1 VTTFGSLVDDVL
13 LLMQGYGLNADG
25 AAFLTGNGVTD
36 TGLSFTVDS
45 TDNLGAGLAEIGDEL
60 VWIKSVDDATATVTV
75 APDGRGYRGTVAAAY
90 GADTRITM
98 NPLVPRSLVKRKI
111 NETIVGV
118 YPTLWGTASTALTYD
133 PVVMSYEVPADVED
147 ILQVTYREIGPSEMW
162 PPVRRWRLDK
172 HPDTVEFATGKSLSL
187 MDSLWGVTDIRVV
200 YQKQPSELSADAD
213 LLTASGLA
221 VSARSVITTGAAWRL
236 VSFID
241 ATRLRVHTAVSDYA
255 DQATPMGAGTQVAS
269 SLRRQYE
276 RELADEQ
283 QRQAVRTVPV
293 IHYVD

>member
-1 VTTFGSLVDDVL
+1 MTTFGDLVDDVL
-13 LLMQGYGLNADG
+13 LLMQGYGLNQDG
-25 AAFLTGNGVTD
+25 AAFLTGAGVTAS
-36 TGLSFTVDS
+36 GLTFTVDS

-75 APDGRGYRGTVAAAY
+75 APDGRGFRGTTAAAHA
-90 GADTRITM
+90 ADARITM
-98 NPLVPRSLVKRKI
+98 NPLVPRALVKRKI

-118 YPTLWGTASTALTYD
+118 YPTLWGVGSTTLTYD
-133 PVVMSYEVPADVED
+133 PVLMSYEVPADVED
-147 ILQVTYREIGPSEMW
+147 ILQVTYKEIGPSEAW
-162 PPVRRWRLDK
+162 PAVRRWRMDK
-172 HPDTVEFATGKSLSL
+172 HPDTVDFTTGKSLSL

-221 VSARSVITTGAAWRL
+221 ASARSVITTGAAWRL
-236 VSFID
+236 VSFVD
-241 ATRLRVHTAVSDYA
+241 ATRLRVHTAVTDYA

-293 IHYVD
+293 LHYTD